1 VLIDGLPISNYK
13 LSSLRQHT
21 GVLLNQLDIFR
32 GSLMDNVTMG
42 DPQVTID
49 EIMEVASYTGLTSFI
64 QSQPQGFDTPL
75 DPLGKRLT
83 QSVRQ
88 RILLTRSLLGKSRLL
103 LLEEPFLQLNQE
115 EKNNL
120 LTFIRNRKATT
131 IIIEKDINMSWY
143 DVVYE
148 LNDGKLEKL
157 K

>member
-1 VLIDGLPISNYK
+1 
-13 LSSLRQHT
+13 
-21 GVLLNQLDIFR
+21 
-32 GSLMDNVTMG
+32 
-42 DPQVTID
+42 
-49 EIMEVASYTGLTSFI
+49 
-64 QSQPQGFDTPL
+64 
-75 DPLGKRLT
+75 
-83 QSVRQ
+83 
-88 RILLTRSLLGKSRLL
+88 LL